1 METCKWLV
9 ANRSRL
15 DEEDDFNRTPV
26 DMAENNG
33 HDDVAL
39 FLRTCINELKQ
50 RTSLESLLSG
60 LVDQSKAVLLYHLF
74 LTRSEF
80 MTLFVHKLTQV

>member
-15 DEEDDFNRTPV
+15 DEEDDFGRTPV

-33 HDDVAL
+33 HDDVSM
-39 FLRTCINELKQ
+39 FLRTCINELRER
-50 RTSLESLLSG
+50 RTSLESLLIG
-60 LVDQSKAVLLYHLF
+60 LVVLASLCLELSVSHLIYF
-74 LTRSEF
+74 V
-80 MTLFVHKLTQV
+80 TLLHSVM